1 MAEREIQRTRAS
13 AHVDV
18 DQVIARAHGWFRRA
32 QFEDGYWW
40 AELESNA
47 TMDAEYVL
55 MTHFLGARDDTIWRG
70 VAHDIRSYQRDD
82 GSWGLYAGA
91 PGDLSTTIECYFA
104 LRLTGDRGPHLA
116 RGRQFI
122 AARGGL
128 ARARVFTR
136 IWLALCGEW
145 SWDDLPAMPIELM
158 LVPPRAPL
166 SIYRFA
172 SWARGTIVPLLVL
185 MNDRPVRPVPASAS
199 LADLRIGAAL
209 PIEPR
214 DAADRVFLAID
225 AALRRYHRAPWHP
238 LRSRARRA
246 AERWLVDH
254 QEADGSWGG
263 IQPPWVYSMMALH
276 TLGYP
281 ADHPMIRR
289 GLDGMHGRWMIRRS
303 DGSLRVQACLSPVW
317 DSALALVAL
326 CESGMPA
333 HDPAAQRAA
342 RWLIREEVRVP
353 GDWQVAVPDVEPSG
367 WSFEFDNDR
376 YPDVDDTALVLIGL
390 HRAGA
395 LDEPTRA
402 RAVAWLLAMQCRSG
416 GWAAF
421 DKDNTSRLLARI
433 PFADFGEMIDPPSA
447 DVTAHVVEM
456 LGELGVPRSH
466 PAARAAVDYLYAE
479 QEPDGSWFGR
489 WGVNHL
495 YGTGAVL
502 PALAAAGEPMDSLPV
517 RRAVR
522 WLVERQNPDGGFGE
536 GCESYVDRT
545 ARGRGPS
552 TPSQTAWALL
562 ALVAAGRA
570 GSPAAERA
578 ATYLQA
584 TQRGD
589 GGWDEDAYTGCGFPG
604 YGVGEPRGARIRQG
618 REMAS
623 AFLLRY
629 HLYRNCFP
637 LLALGRY
644 RTAIAQAGRAPARSS
659 TSYQGRLD
667 AVSRSFAMC
676 IPQLDLPLRDRV
688 ALSYL
693 LMRVLDTVEDA
704 PFTDKAEQARQF
716 QRLRGFLRA
725 PPRRAELDAFV
736 AGFPAELPD
745 GERALL
751 GDTAALFDDA
761 HALPPAVRDA
771 MFSAVDRMAIGMAAY
786 ARRPSGLR
794 MVDLED
800 VTRYCCFVAGVVGE
814 LLTALFA
821 IGKTPPAP
829 PMVLAYHFGL
839 FLQKVNILK
848 DQHEDEAAGRF
859 LVPDRRELLASLR
872 QDAQGALEYL
882 QALPRGERGYR
893 TFCAWSLMMG
903 AVTVANLDQP
913 RRSRRDETAELLAR
927 TAAIAQDNAA
937 LGRLFA
943 ELLPE
948 LPSAIPGPPQAKPES
963 VEWFR
968 AVLAAPLSDVEL
980 RRLGIALRA
989 SALAG

>member
-1 MAEREIQRTRAS
+1 MAEREIQRTGAS
-13 AHVDV
+13 AHDV

-55 MTHFLGARDDTIWRG
+55 MTHFLGARDDAIWRG
-70 VAHDIRSYQRDD
+70 VAQDIRSYQRDD
-82 GSWGLYAGA
+82 GSWALYPGA

-116 RGRQFI
+116 RARRFI
-122 AARGGL
+122 AARGGI

-172 SWARGTIVPLLVL
+172 SWARGTIVPLLIL
-185 MNDRPVRPVPASAS
+185 MTDRPVRPVPASAS

-214 DAADRVFLAID
+214 DAADRVFLAVD
-225 AALRRYHRAPWHP
+225 AVLRRYHRAPWHP
-238 LRSRARRA
+238 LRARARDA

-276 TLGYP
+276 ALGYP
-281 ADHPMIRR
+281 ANHPMIRR

-317 DSALALVAL
+317 DSALAVVAL
-326 CESGMPA
+326 RESGAAA
-333 HDPAAQRAA
+333 HDPAVQRAA
-342 RWLIREEVRVP
+342 RWLIGEEIRVP
-353 GDWQVAVPDVEPSG
+353 GDWQIAVPGVAPSG
-367 WSFEFDNDR
+367 WAFEFDNDL

-402 RAVAWLLAMQCRSG
+402 RAVAWLLAMQCSSG

-421 DKDNTSRLLARI
+421 DKDNTSRLPARI

-447 DVTAHVVEM
+447 DVTAHVVEAF
-456 LGELGVPRSH
+456 GELGMPRSH
-466 PAARAAVDYLYAE
+466 PAARAAIDYLYAE

-536 GCESYVDRT
+536 GCESYVDPA

-578 ATYLQA
+578 TAYLQV

-589 GGWDEDAYTGCGFPG
+589 GSWDEDAYTGCGFPG
-604 YGVGEPRGARIRQG
+604 YGVGAPRGARIRQG

-644 RTAIAQAGRAPARSS
+644 RTAITRAGRAAARSS

-725 PPRRAELDAFV
+725 PPRAAEVDAFI
-736 AGFPAELPD
+736 AGFPAELAD
-745 GERALL
+745 AERALL
-751 GDTAALFDDA
+751 GDTAALLDDA
-761 HALPPAVRDA
+761 HALPPAVRAA

-794 MVDLED
+794 LVDLED

-848 DQHEDEAAGRF
+848 DQQEDEAAGRF

-872 QDAQGALEYL
+872 RDAQGALEYL
-882 QALPRGERGYR
+882 QALPRSERGYR

-903 AVTVANLDQP
+903 AVTVAGLDQP

-948 LPSAIPGPPQAKPES
+948 LPVVAPGPRQAKPES
-963 VEWFR
+963 IEWFR
-968 AVLAAPLSDVEL
+968 AVLAAPLSDAEL